1 MNKRILLVDDDINIR
16 LLLRL
21 TLEEEGYEAV
31 EARDGEEALARF
43 KESAFDL
50 VIADMVM
57 PHKDGITMLLE
68 IRNMNP
74 KVPFIAISGG
84 AYLGSD
90 HYLEIARLV
99 GVEKTFPKPVD
110 RKALVAAIAEL
121 IERKK

>member
-1 MNKRILLVDDDINIR
+1 MKKRILVVDDDINIR

-21 TLEEEGYEAV
+21 TLEEEGYEIV

-43 KESAFDL
+43 KENVFDL

-68 IRNMNP
+68 IRQLSPN
-74 KVPFIAISGG
+74 VPVVAISGG
-84 AYLGSD
+84 AYLDSG

-99 GVEKTFPKPVD
+99 GVKHTFSKPVD
-110 RKALVAAIAEL
+110 RKGLLAAIAEML
-121 IERKK
+121 AGGR